1 MMVKK
6 KGALA
11 VGALIATGMLALAGC
26 AGGGNTGGNGGD
38 GGSSTA
44 PSESASTDGGASAGS
59 LTVWVDADR
68 ARVLEDVAKQF
79 EEEKGV
85 KVDLVVKD
93 YGKIRDE
100 FTAQVPTGKGPDI
113 TIGGH
118 DWIGALVT
126 DGIIAPVELGDKSGD
141 FEKVSIEAVTYEG
154 NTYGLP
160 YAIENVAILRNTALA
175 PEVTPATFD
184 EMIAAGQ
191 ASGAEYPFIVQQ
203 DPQASDPFHLYP
215 FQTSFGNEVF
225 ARNAD
230 GSYDASQ
237 LTIGDESG
245 QAFAAWLTAQGDT
258 GTKVLNLNL
267 SGDLSKEAFN
277 AGKTPYWV
285 TGPWNVADAQ
295 AAGIEVAV
303 DQIPSAG
310 GQPARPFAGVQA
322 FFLSAKSENTLV
334 ANEFLVNY
342 IATPEVQTAL
352 FEAGGRPP
360 ALTESFEA
368 AQADPIIAGFATV
381 GANAVPMPSIPEMGS
396 VWDDWGKTEVAL
408 VKGGGDPAAEWTAMA
423 EAIQGKLGQ

>member
-6 KGALA
+6 KGVLT
-11 VGALIATGMLALAGC
+11 VGALIATSMLALAGC
-26 AGGGNTGGNGGD
+26 AAGGDSTGGGATASASSDAGD
-38 GGSSTA
+38 GA
-44 PSESASTDGGASAGS
+44 AAAGE

-68 ARVLEDVAKQF
+68 ARALEGIAKKF

-85 KVDLVVKD
+85 KVNLVVKD

-126 DGIIAPVELGDKSGD
+126 DGIVVPVVLGDKVGD
-141 FEKVSIEAVTYEG
+141 FEKVSFEAVSYEG

-184 EMIAAGQ
+184 EMIAAGR
-191 ASGAEYPFIVQQ
+191 ATGAEYPFIVQQ

-215 FQTSFGNEVF
+215 FQTSFGSQVF

-237 LTIGDESG
+237 LTIGDEAG
-245 QAFAAWLTAQGDT
+245 QAFAAWLASQGDA

-295 AAGIEVAV
+295 AAGIEIAV
-303 DQIPSAG
+303 DAIPSAG
-310 GQPARPFAGVQA
+310 GQPAQPFAGVQA

-342 IATPEVQTAL
+342 IATAEVQTAL

-368 AQADPIIAGFATV
+368 AQADPIIAGFAKV

-408 VKGGGDPAAEWTAMA
+408 VKGGGDPAAEWAAMA
-423 EAIQGKLGQ
+423 TAIEGKLG